1 MFSSKSSPPPHGSA
15 NFTFEISIIPC
26 LYLTATRCR
35 CPITRRKAVSLLALN
50 PPREG
55 LWDAEQHLAVAN
67 RVIEIEEKE
76 VDPDTGWPVESSR
89 LWCAVIDGNM
99 DQNGGF
105 WVIFALAN
113 WVLAGSQ
120 FLRGNNERR
129 RLDAQWEEWFVL

>member
-1 MFSSKSSPPPHGSA
+1 MD
-15 NFTFEISIIPC
+15 
-26 LYLTATRCR
+26 
-35 CPITRRKAVSLLALN
+35 

-76 VDPDTGWPVESSR
+76 VDPDTGWPVENAR
-89 LWCAVIDGNM
+89 LWCAVIDGDM

-113 WVLAGSQ
+113 WVQAGSQ
-120 FLRGNNERR
+120 LERGDKERR